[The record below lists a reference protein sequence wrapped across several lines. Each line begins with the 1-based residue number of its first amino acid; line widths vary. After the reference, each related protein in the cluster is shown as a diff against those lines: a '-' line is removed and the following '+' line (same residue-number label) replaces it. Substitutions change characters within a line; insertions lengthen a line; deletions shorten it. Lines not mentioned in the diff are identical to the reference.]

1 MGVVMTHLKRAHER
15 LINTHHGARI
25 FKLATVVGRREDC
38 HQLPLGKEFIALL
51 DHLCAAVWRGKRC
64 STGCWRRSTRC
75 CTQHTWWWCGCPTL
89 PLPRMH
95 VSCLVRPAHKVQVM
109 LLQEVSNTVWPK
121 RVAHATVVLAPALD
135 VLVRVCPQQVA
146 QQPAAAAAVTAAA
159 QAAAATALSLH
170 KQIKAAAAAVAL
182 ETDKQPAKLWGSINE
197 PIKRHTRTRCQARQ
211 WDAPP
216 A

>member
-1 MGVVMTHLKRAHER
+1 
-15 LINTHHGARI
+15 
-25 FKLATVVGRREDC
+25 
-38 HQLPLGKEFIALL
+38 
-51 DHLCAAVWRGKRC
+51 
-64 STGCWRRSTRC
+64 
-75 CTQHTWWWCGCPTL
+75 
-89 PLPRMH
+89 MH

-170 KQIKAAAAAVAL
+170 KQNKAVAAAVAL
-182 ETDKQPAKLWGSINE
+182 ETDKQPAKLWGSINQ
-197 PIKRHTRTRCQARQ
+197 PIKRHTHPLSGTSVGRATRLICSRDRSSGDRPPCMHRICVVHTTHHTRGRPGAH
-211 WDAPP
+211 WSDDAPHP
-216 A
+216 PLRMDGQPRRSVRCPSPTAVAFDWCIGLLLQLMLQPQPQLLQH